1 MSDASR
7 QAHWENVY
15 TTKGEKEVSWFQ
27 ENPAPSLELIELTGL
42 SEEAA
47 IIDIGGGASRLV
59 DELLA
64 RTFRR
69 LTVLDL
75 SGAALAA
82 ARERLGNRGSDVQW
96 VIADVTKWEP
106 TRTYDLWHDRAAF
119 HFLTEETDQ
128 SAYVDR
134 LKKAVKP
141 GGHVIIATFA
151 LDGPERCSGLPI
163 VCHDAMPRRTHL
175 KSEQITKLTAAIM
188 PIEAAPAIV
197 APIAAPD
204 HERGRTWRVALAQ
217 AELSNPAR
225 Q

>member
-7 QAHWENVY
+7 QAHWENVC

-106 TRTYDLWHDRAAF
+106 TRTYDL
-119 HFLTEETDQ
+119 
-128 SAYVDR
+128 
-134 LKKAVKP
+134 
-141 GGHVIIATFA
+141 
-151 LDGPERCSGLPI
+151 
-163 VCHDAMPRRTHL
+163 
-175 KSEQITKLTAAIM
+175 
-188 PIEAAPAIV
+188 
-197 APIAAPD
+197 
-204 HERGRTWRVALAQ
+204 
-217 AELSNPAR
+217 
-225 Q
+225 